1 VFSQSTFHKHFST
14 ELPFLKFCRNL
25 ILLSVFSLLP
35 FLIVF
40 VALTPEFA
48 KMLMTNT
55 AALGRFS
62 RQVVTNGLPAVF
74 VVNYVGF
81 VATSRFCEKANV
93 SARNHI
99 LLDGSVRGGVFVGL
113 HVLVY
118 VFSADLYG
126 SFGGDRW
133 TALRVV
139 GPTLERSYLFENIS
153 GVYLYALL
161 PGTYIAYLP
170 IWVNSQYLKSA
181 PRGTTNR
188 FWIVPACLLPVLAV
202 TILSTG
208 LAHLFG

>member
-1 VFSQSTFHKHFST
+1 
-14 ELPFLKFCRNL
+14 
-25 ILLSVFSLLP
+25 
-35 FLIVF
+35 
-40 VALTPEFA
+40 
-48 KMLMTNT
+48 MTNT

-99 LLDGSVRGGVFVGL
+99 LLDGSVRGVVFVGL

-133 TALRVV
+133 TAFRVV

-170 IWVNSQYLKSA
+170 IWINSQNLKSA
-181 PRGTTNR
+181 PRGIANR
-188 FWIVPACLLPVLAV
+188 I
-202 TILSTG
+202 
-208 LAHLFG
+208 

>member
-1 VFSQSTFHKHFST
+1 M
-14 ELPFLKFCRNL
+14 NL
-25 ILLSVFSLLP
+25 TLLSVLSLLP

-62 RQVVTNGLPAVF
+62 RQVITNGLPVVF
-74 VVNYVGF
+74 MVNYVGF
-81 VATSRFCEKANV
+81 VATSRFFDTESV

-118 VFSADLYG
+118 VFSADLFG

-161 PGTYIAYLP
+161 PGTYITYSA
-170 IWVNSQYLKSA
+170 IWLNAQEKKSD
-181 PRGTTNR
+181 PRGIANR
-188 FWIVPACLLPVLAV
+188 IWIMLACLLPVLAV
-202 TILSTG
+202 TVLSTG
-208 LAHLFG
+208 LTRLFG